1 MSRLAASPH
10 HKSFHK
16 RNSGFNPKVWARNNN
31 RDRSTSTTHKK
42 EIVNYLH
49 QRIKVFSSPSS
60 NSPLP
65 DKTKPHNK
73 EEQKKKKKNQ
83 KKKPL
88 LLLPRTREEEFLA
101 EFIIEL
107 KKKKKKSRSTRKSK
121 QCGRRKRGGRRGR
134 WVIGSCWNCV
144 ILREE
149 EDRRRRSSCQSW
161 EELLFVWLTDCVVFF
176 ASNSFAAKIGFVG
189 LRDET

>member
-1 MSRLAASPH
+1 MGRLAASPH

-49 QRIKVFSSPSS
+49 QRIKVFSSSS
-60 NSPLP
+60 SSPLP
-65 DKTKPHNK
+65 DKRKPHNK
-73 EEQKKKKKNQ
+73 EEQKKKNQ
-83 KKKPL
+83 KKKPLL

-149 EDRRRRSSCQSW
+149 EDRRRRSSCQAW
-161 EELLFVWLTDCVVFF
+161 EELLFVWLIDCV
-176 ASNSFAAKIGFVG
+176 GFLLPILLLQKLG
-189 LRDET
+189 LWVCVMRPK